1 MNEEKSLILLRG
13 LPGAGKSRL
22 AKLLSENGKYP
33 VFSVDDYF
41 TDSKTQEYNFDYK
54 KNHLAYKHCEDCVRK
69 EAERGTSKIFSDNT
83 FILSWEM
90 EPYFQIASEFEYTIF
105 VITVENYHNG
115 KNVHSIDDESLK
127 KMASKYKIRLLPEIL
142 SE

>member
-54 KNHLAYKHCEDCVRK
+54 KNHLAY
-69 EAERGTSKIFSDNT
+69 T
-83 FILSWEM
+83 
-90 EPYFQIASEFEYTIF
+90 
-105 VITVENYHNG
+105 
-115 KNVHSIDDESLK
+115 
-127 KMASKYKIRLLPEIL
+127 
-142 SE
+142 

>member
-41 TDSKTQEYNFDYK
+41 TDSKCPRA
-54 KNHLAYKHCEDCVRK
+54 LPPV
-69 EAERGTSKIFSDNT
+69 G
-83 FILSWEM
+83 
-90 EPYFQIASEFEYTIF
+90 
-105 VITVENYHNG
+105 
-115 KNVHSIDDESLK
+115 NVH
-127 KMASKYKIRLLPEIL
+127 
-142 SE
+142 